1 LIIKNARY
9 NEFKWKMVNHLQKAG
24 DTQIIDPMPP
34 TVENNGID
42 RREGGDEEENV
53 REREME

>member
-1 LIIKNARY
+1 
-9 NEFKWKMVNHLQKAG
+9 
-24 DTQIIDPMPP
+24 MPP

-53 REREME
+53 REREMEWKNEREEEERQK

>member
-1 LIIKNARY
+1 
-9 NEFKWKMVNHLQKAG
+9 MVNHLQKAG